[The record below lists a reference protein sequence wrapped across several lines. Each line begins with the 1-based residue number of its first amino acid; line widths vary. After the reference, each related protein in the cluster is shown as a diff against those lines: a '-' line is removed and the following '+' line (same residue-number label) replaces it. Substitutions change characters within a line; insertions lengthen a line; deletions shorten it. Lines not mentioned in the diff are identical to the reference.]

1 MIESVIATNYLNA
14 GLSVLPADRTLKC
27 PRGKWK
33 EWQERLPTAEEER
46 AWFANKQDAVCIVC
60 GKVSG
65 NLEVLD
71 FDNKGELFSKWK
83 ESIPADLLAKL
94 VIEQT
99 PSGGYHVAYRCAD
112 DICGN
117 IKLARGVRD
126 DKTVTLIETRGEG
139 GLVLCAPTEGY
150 TIQSGDYVNLPR
162 LTAEERVTLL
172 NTAWRMDEAKHG
184 PQPTQNDMPSGFS
197 LFEPNPSSFE
207 QRPGDDFNFRG
218 DVRGLLE
225 HHGWKSLGIQP
236 DGNEYWR
243 RPGKETDGNSA
254 TLKDGVFYV
263 FSSNA
268 APFEANRGYA
278 PFTVYALLEH
288 NGAYNEAAA
297 KLLEWGY
304 GKAASDDGGVNL
316 EPFLNTIRQKEEQQL
331 YTGRE
336 LLRQFT
342 EMKPPLIDGLL
353 RREEVMNIVAAPK
366 TGKSWLVMQLALC
379 LVTGREWFGHQCPQ
393 SRVLLIDNELHKE
406 TIACRLAKVAT
417 AMGIPLEDEAID
429 NLTVFP
435 QRGMAKDLTLLNEK
449 LAEFKNRGFDVIV
462 IDALYKALPAAVDEN
477 SNGQIT
483 AIYNLLDGYARQMK
497 SAIILVHHTSKGN
510 QANKSVTDLGSG
522 AGAQSRS
529 PDTHL
534 TLRTNEEEGV
544 ASVYCCVR
552 SFPPVAPFCLRKSGN
567 NLWELA
573 PDCSPENLDGRA
585 SAEPTQLGKMR
596 RTPVE
601 DVADMIV
608 ENVHELNLP
617 LSKTLMVE
625 KVREACNT
633 SKDKASAAILYL
645 LNSGYL
651 EERRGDSKS
660 HQQAMKCVY
669 FGPNSPM
676 YEPPVSTKAC
686 FRAAQI

>member
-1 MIESVIATNYLNA
+1 MSRCYICGRGNSDAGHYHEACLGNVFRTPELPQFDYSLGDLNSLLQEQAFSRISLPGETPMLAFHCKSYRWRVPQSWALLPEPGEFVLDLPTPDFPCLPEARHFYLNFA
-14 GLSVLPADRTLKC
+14 SALGFETAPCALVKLRS
-27 PRGKWK
+27 K
-33 EWQERLPTAEEER
+33 E
-46 AWFANKQDAVCIVC
+46 FA
-60 GKVSG
+60 
-65 NLEVLD
+65 
-71 FDNKGELFSKWK
+71 
-83 ESIPADLLAKL
+83 
-94 VIEQT
+94 
-99 PSGGYHVAYRCAD
+99 
-112 DICGN
+112 
-117 IKLARGVRD
+117 
-126 DKTVTLIETRGEG
+126 
-139 GLVLCAPTEGY
+139 
-150 TIQSGDYVNLPR
+150 
-162 LTAEERVTLL
+162 
-172 NTAWRMDEAKHG
+172 
-184 PQPTQNDMPSGFS
+184 
-197 LFEPNPSSFE
+197 
-207 QRPGDDFNFRG
+207 
-218 DVRGLLE
+218 
-225 HHGWKSLGIQP
+225 
-236 DGNEYWR
+236 
-243 RPGKETDGNSA
+243 
-254 TLKDGVFYV
+254 
-263 FSSNA
+263 
-268 APFEANRGYA
+268 
-278 PFTVYALLEH
+278 
-288 NGAYNEAAA
+288 
-297 KLLEWGY
+297 
-304 GKAASDDGGVNL
+304 
-316 EPFLNTIRQKEEQQL
+316 
-331 YTGRE
+331 
-336 LLRQFT
+336 
-342 EMKPPLIDGLL
+342 LL
-353 RREEVMNIVAAPK
+353 RRRFDRTTKVRMPRHIEDFCQLEELP
-366 TGKSWLVMQLALC
+366 SRMQLALC

-417 AMGIPLEDEAID
+417 AMGIPLEDETID

-435 QRGMAKDLTLLNEK
+435 QRGMAKDLTLLNAK
-449 LAEFKNRGFDVIV
+449 LAEFKNRRFDVIV
-462 IDALYKALPAAVDEN
+462 IDALYKALPATVDEN

-497 SAIILVHHTSKGN
+497 SAIILVHHTSKGS
-510 QANKSVTDLGSG
+510 QANKSVTDVGSG